1 MNTRQI
7 LLGGL
12 LGVVLGGAGLAIAA
26 GGIALLGIEIGA
38 VGLRL
43 TPEDIPD
50 DLRGALVLGGLVGS
64 LVWLIGATL
73 IGLRALRRTPPR
85 RPAHTPPVRET
96 ATPPWYSGAP
106 TIPQFTPPIP
116 PPEQAYLSVTRPSP
130 TFSQSDT
137 RPQRPV
143 PPANV
148 EHTQVPAMP
157 SLLSYESLFPPEQ
170 TEQFVPPPL
179 PANDD
184 TPDSAPT
191 VPPPMPDSASA
202 APTESSIE
210 SAPSAQP
217 DSPHD
222 QP

>member
-12 LGVVLGGAGLAIAA
+12 LGVVLGSAGLAITA
-26 GGIALLGIEIGA
+26 GVIALLGIEISA

-43 TPEDIPD
+43 TPEDIPN

-64 LVWLIGATL
+64 LVWLIGAVL
-73 IGLRALRRTPPR
+73 IGLRALRRKTPR
-85 RPAHTPPVRET
+85 RPARMPLVHES
-96 ATPPWYSGAP
+96 AAPPWYSGVP
-106 TIPQFTPPIP
+106 TIPHFTPPIP
-116 PPEQAYLSVTRPSP
+116 PPEQAYLSVTRPASA
-130 TFSQSDT
+130 FSQSET
-137 RPQRPV
+137 RSQRPI

-148 EHTQVPAMP
+148 EHTRVPAMP

-191 VPPPMPDSASA
+191 VPPPMPDS
-202 APTESSIE
+202 PN
-210 SAPSAQP
+210 
-217 DSPHD
+217 D

>member
-12 LGVVLGGAGLAIAA
+12 LGVLLSGAGLAIAA
-26 GGIALLGIEIGA
+26 GGIALLGIEIGV

-43 TPEDIPD
+43 TPDDIPN
-50 DLRGALVLGGLVGS
+50 DLRGALVLGGFVGI
-64 LVWLIGATL
+64 LIWLICTAV
-73 IGLRALRRTPPR
+73 IGLRALRRKSPRHPALTPT
-85 RPAHTPPVRET
+85 AHE
-96 ATPPWYSGAP
+96 AAALPWYSGTP
-106 TIPQFTPPIP
+106 TIPHFTPPIP

-130 TFSQSDT
+130 TFSPSDT

-143 PPANV
+143 PPTNV

-179 PANDD
+179 PNKDD

-191 VPPPMPDSASA
+191 VPPPT
-202 APTESSIE
+202 PTEPSIE
-210 SAPSAQP
+210 IAPPAPPNAP
-217 DSPHD
+217 DE
-222 QP
+222 